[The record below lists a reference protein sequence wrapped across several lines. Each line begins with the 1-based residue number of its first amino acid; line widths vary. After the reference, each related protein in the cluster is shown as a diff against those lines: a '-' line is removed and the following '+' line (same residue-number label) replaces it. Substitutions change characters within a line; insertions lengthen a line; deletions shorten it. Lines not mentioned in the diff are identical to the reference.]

1 MPTGV
6 PTKGEPTEEDFRD
19 VYAWSY
25 VFLRY
30 KEAKNME
37 LMAATKIVQALY
49 LGKSPE
55 TDKPLPPGSI
65 CLQEDVKA
73 ALEVALERLTW
84 PVNQKAREQSVP
96 NQGKPWSPGE
106 DAQLARE
113 FDQSLSEREMAQAHG
128 RSQWAI
134 NRRLERLGKI
144 PASQP
149 AVQRAS

>member
-1 MPTGV
+1 MHTRV
-6 PTKGEPTEEDFRD
+6 PTKEERTEEDFQ
-19 VYAWSY
+19 VVQSG
-25 VFLRY
+25 VTLFLRY
-30 KEAKNME
+30 EEAKSME
-37 LMAATKIVQALY
+37 LIAAMKIVQALH

-55 TDKPLPPGSI
+55 TDDPLPPESI

-84 PVNQKAREQSVP
+84 SANQKAREQSVP
-96 NQGKPWSPGE
+96 NQGKPWSPDE

-144 PASQP
+144 PALQP